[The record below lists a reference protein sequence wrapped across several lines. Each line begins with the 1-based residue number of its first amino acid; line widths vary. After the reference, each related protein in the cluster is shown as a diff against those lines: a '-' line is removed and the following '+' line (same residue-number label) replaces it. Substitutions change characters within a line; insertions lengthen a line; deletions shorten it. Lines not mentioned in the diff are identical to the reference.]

1 MRISQKNSGDIIDLA
16 NKAKGLMDKNQKSS
30 VQQELESLFQE
41 LESLFPGRRGG
52 GRGGERKELHR
63 VGAGKSS
70 ASTITDTIPQNEQ
83 L

>member
-1 MRISQKNSGDIIDLA
+1 MRVSQKNCGDIIDLA

-30 VQQELESLFQE
+30 VQQE

>member
-30 VQQELESLFQE
+30 VQQELESLF
-41 LESLFPGRRGG
+41 PGRRGR

-63 VGAGKSS
+63 VGTGKSS